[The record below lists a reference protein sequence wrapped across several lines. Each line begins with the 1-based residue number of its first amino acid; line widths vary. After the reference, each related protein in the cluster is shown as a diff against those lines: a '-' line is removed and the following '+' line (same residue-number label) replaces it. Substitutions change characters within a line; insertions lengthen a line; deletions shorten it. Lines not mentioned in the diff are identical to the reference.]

1 METLDK
7 EKNKLY
13 VFGCSF
19 SSKHL
24 KITEKDVYGHLLAE
38 DLGMELHNFSKSGLS
53 NEMSLL
59 YLTKIMKKITKDDIV
74 IFQFTSYNRR
84 AYLRD
89 EKNIDD
95 FHTSTGITDQN
106 LKEKL
111 KQFNYG
117 TEIFTEHMIETL
129 LHFHIDWQ
137 RRTIKILHETI
148 KNVLNQL
155 KCKVYKMYMNDLDFD
170 ILNPYEKCVK
180 YPTKDNVNNISMN
193 TFNIDHDLVV
203 SPSDPHPN
211 KEGHFRYKEIIKNLI
226 YKFL

>member
-1 METLDK
+1 MEIQDK

-24 KITEKDVYGHLLAE
+24 DITEKDVYGHLLSQ

-59 YLTKIMKKITKDDIV
+59 YLTKIMERITKNDIV
-74 IFQFTSYNRR
+74 IFQFTSYDRR

-95 FHTSTGITDQN
+95 FHTSAGMTDQN

-111 KQFNYG
+111 EQFNNG
-117 TEIFTEHMIETL
+117 GRIFTEPMMETL

-137 RRTIKILHETI
+137 RRTIKILDETI
-148 KNVLNQL
+148 NNVLDQL
-155 KCKVYKMYMNDLDFD
+155 TCRVYRMYMNNYDFD
-170 ILNPYEKCVK
+170 ILTPHKECVK
-180 YPTKDNVNNISMN
+180 YPIKNNINNTSMN
-193 TFNIDHDLVV
+193 LFNIDHGFVV
-203 SPSDPHPN
+203 SDLDPHPN
-211 KEGHFRYKEIIKNLI
+211 KEGHFHYKEIIKNLI
-226 YKFL
+226 LND